1 MYVYLSIYYVC
12 TSNSYIYISYIN
24 TYCRRERN
32 RMHAKM
38 TRDRKKSF
46 IASLKRVIIKLEGEN
61 QRLREELDKA
71 RADESLNA
79 SSGNDRNTK
88 EDEEY
93 AYTSP
98 LPRVMNHAISTAPTT
113 RKISP
118 PISNQPFYT
127 VG

>member
-1 MYVYLSIYYVC
+1 
-12 TSNSYIYISYIN
+12 
-24 TYCRRERN
+24 
-32 RMHAKM
+32 MHAKM

-46 IASLKRVIIKLEGEN
+46 IASLKRVLAKLEGEN
-61 QRLREELDKA
+61 QGLREELDKA

-79 SSGNDRNTK
+79 SSSNDRNTQ
-88 EDEEY
+88 EEEEF

-98 LPRVMNHAISTAPTT
+98 LPIMKNRPISSAPT

-118 PISNQPFYT
+118 PTSNHPFYA

>member
-1 MYVYLSIYYVC
+1 
-12 TSNSYIYISYIN
+12 
-24 TYCRRERN
+24 
-32 RMHAKM
+32 MHAKM

-46 IASLKRVIIKLEGEN
+46 IASLKRVLLKLEGEN

-79 SSGNDRNTK
+79 SSGNDRNTQ
-88 EDEEY
+88 EEEEY
-93 AYTSP
+93 TYTSP
-98 LPRVMNHAISTAPTT
+98 LPRLTNHPISSAPTT

-118 PISNQPFYT
+118 PTSNHPFYA

>member
-1 MYVYLSIYYVC
+1 
-12 TSNSYIYISYIN
+12 
-24 TYCRRERN
+24 
-32 RMHAKM
+32 MHAKM

>member
-1 MYVYLSIYYVC
+1 MP
-12 TSNSYIYISYIN
+12 YIIIHY
-24 TYCRRERN
+24 RRERN

-46 IASLKRVIIKLEGEN
+46 IASLKRVILKLEGEN

-79 SSGNDRNTK
+79 SSGNDRNTQ
-88 EDEEY
+88 EEEEY
-93 AYTSP
+93 TYTSP
-98 LPRVMNHAISTAPTT
+98 LPRVKNRPISLAPTT

-118 PISNQPFYT
+118 PTSNQPFYT

>member
-1 MYVYLSIYYVC
+1 
-12 TSNSYIYISYIN
+12 
-24 TYCRRERN
+24 
-32 RMHAKM
+32 MHAKM

-46 IASLKRVIIKLEGEN
+46 IASLKRVLLKLEGEN

-79 SSGNDRNTK
+79 SSGNDRNTQ
-88 EDEEY
+88 EEEEY
-93 AYTSP
+93 TYTSP
-98 LPRVMNHAISTAPTT
+98 LPRLTNHPISSAPT